1 MVYGTQRAY
10 MPMSNGTLHIGR
22 RQHINGRGMGSV
34 LLNKG
39 GAGSGSSYSSVD
51 DYIAT
56 TQRNPFSGGSIG
68 KTSLANMNKKIEG
81 LLVKKKEKN
90 IHFNI

>member
-10 MPMSNGTLHIGR
+10 MPMSNGTLHTGR
-22 RQHINGRGMGSV
+22 RQHIHGRGMGSV

-56 TQRNPFSGGSIG
+56 THENPFSGRGIG
-68 KTSLANMNKKIEG
+68 KNLASMNKKIEG

-90 IHFNI
+90 INFNI

>member
-10 MPMSNGTLHIGR
+10 MPMSNGTLHTGR
-22 RQHINGRGMGSV
+22 RHIYGRGMGSV

-39 GAGSGSSYSSVD
+39 GAGSGSSYSSMD

-56 TQRNPFSGGSIG
+56 TRSIGGSLG
-68 KTSLANMNKKIEG
+68 KKSLSSMNKKIEG

-90 IHFNI
+90 INFNI

>member
-10 MPMSNGTLHIGR
+10 MPMSNGTIHTGR
-22 RQHINGRGMGSV
+22 RQHIHGRGMGSV

-56 TQRNPFSGGSIG
+56 THNFSGRGIG
-68 KTSLANMNKKIEG
+68 KSLASMNKKIEG

-90 IHFNI
+90 INFNI

>member
-1 MVYGTQRAY
+1 MVYGTQRVY
-10 MPMSNGTLHIGR
+10 MPMSNGTLHTGR
-22 RQHINGRGMGSV
+22 RQHIHGRGMGSV

-39 GAGSGSSYSSVD
+39 GAGSGSSYSSMD

-56 TQRNPFSGGSIG
+56 THSIGGSIG
-68 KTSLANMNKKIEG
+68 KNSLASMNKKIEG

-90 IHFNI
+90 INFNI

>member
-1 MVYGTQRAY
+1 MVYGTQKAY
-10 MPMSNGTLHIGR
+10 MPMSNGTIHTGR
-22 RQHINGRGMGSV
+22 RQIRGEGMGSV

-39 GAGSGSSYSSVD
+39 GAGAGSSYSSLD

-56 TQRNPFSGGSIG
+56 THENPFSGRGIG
-68 KTSLANMNKKIEG
+68 KNLASMNKKIEG

-90 IHFNI
+90 INFNI

>member
-10 MPMSNGTLHIGR
+10 MPMSNGTLHTGR
-22 RQHINGRGMGSV
+22 RHIHGRGMGSV

-56 TQRNPFSGGSIG
+56 THNFGGGIG
-68 KTSLANMNKKIEG
+68 KNLASMNKKIEG

-90 IHFNI
+90 INFNI

>member
-10 MPMSNGTLHIGR
+10 MPMSNGTLHTGR
-22 RQHINGRGMGSV
+22 RHIHGKGMGSV

-39 GAGSGSSYSSVD
+39 GAGSGSSYSSLD
-51 DYIAT
+51 EYIAT
-56 TQRNPFSGGSIG
+56 THENPFSGGSIG
-68 KTSLANMNKKIEG
+68 KKSLASMNKKIEG

>member
-1 MVYGTQRAY
+1 
-10 MPMSNGTLHIGR
+10 MSNGTIHTGR
-22 RQHINGRGMGSV
+22 RQHIHGRGMGSV

-39 GAGSGSSYSSVD
+39 GAGSGSSYSSLD

-56 TQRNPFSGGSIG
+56 TQNFSGRGIG
-68 KTSLANMNKKIEG
+68 KSLASMNKKIEG

-90 IHFNI
+90 INFNI